1 MREVSLF
8 QRLGG
13 YDVVAAVAG
22 ELLSRLMTD
31 SQLGRFWEHRGAD
44 GVQREKQLF
53 IEFLASSAGGP
64 VFYSGRDMESTHQ
77 GMHISRQDWTL
88 FIDHLNST
96 LDKFDVA
103 TTERKDLL
111 GFIDRLKVE
120 IVE

>member
-1 MREVSLF
+1 MSEVSLF

-22 ELLSRLMTD
+22 ELLSRLMID

-44 GVQREKQLF
+44 GVRREKQLF

-64 VFYSGRDMESTHQ
+64 VFYSGRDMESTHK
-77 GMHISRQDWTL
+77 GMHISRHDWTL

-111 GFIDRLKVE
+111 GFIDRLKAE